1 MSNALVCTSGFNV
14 HDSLRQHSVNPSRF
28 VGRRKISLPLK
39 IGFHVSGLGIVLLVF
54 SASLLFSGCTSMG
67 NVQGT
72 ATADDVVPATRQI
85 DEIEIPDVNDIG
97 GADATAR
104 VRVQSCMIPDPAID
118 RATNERGIS
127 FAPIAH
133 EIHAGLFGIVDD
145 DGASSLVPELV
156 ESYVVS
162 DDNMVYDLTLRKD
175 LKFSDGSALTA
186 FDVKWSWERTLRKAQ
201 AGGRATTVL
210 GDVVGADEV
219 LTRRHSEL
227 SGVDVIDERRLQ
239 VRLTRPQPIFPM
251 MIADPVASVLKER
264 NVAEWPVEWTNDSET
279 PVRKIE
285 FEPVELP
292 VGAGPFK
299 LEKFVSHVWEGE
311 CTIVRNDHYW
321 GDPAKI
327 SKIEYLTGS
336 YAPTSES
343 ARVDTGNLLFAQG
356 RIDVRLVLSDEL
368 DEILEGARSDSHVF
382 VNSAGP
388 PSITYLVF
396 NPAVQPFDDPDFRRA
411 LVATSDVSAA
421 FNEDGETTP
430 VAIRIMPASLVWRDS
445 EISRIPYNLVAAMG
459 HLEASSW
466 MNPPPMVY
474 RSNQFG
480 YFHDSLG
487 RLFEQWGDVL
497 DVSVFRG
504 MDDGTVP
511 LNLQAMKLVYRSPAF
526 PDAYAVLSPIPD
538 EFGTKNQAPE
548 FVELR
553 GLIEDAISESDA
565 AERATKY
572 DLVEDY
578 VLQQALVLPI
588 RTTEGNRPL
597 IVQPWVHNFQIP
609 RYSGSV
615 FHRMEFDETA
625 PQR

>member
-1 MSNALVCTSGFNV
+1 MY
-14 HDSLRQHSVNPSRF
+14 RQA
-28 VGRRKISLPLK
+28 KELPTFEIDFCVWRLA
-39 IGFHVSGLGIVLLVF
+39 GVLLAF
-54 SASLLFSGCTSMG
+54 STVLLSSGCASTD
-67 NVQGT
+67 NVKD
-72 ATADDVVPATRQI
+72 APADDGVASAIRQI
-85 DEIEIPDVNDIG
+85 DEIEVSDVYDIG

-145 DGASSLVPELV
+145 DGASSLAPELV

-162 DDNMVYDLTLRKD
+162 DDHMVYEFTLRKN

-186 FDVKWSWERTLRKAQ
+186 FDVKWSWERALRKAQ

-210 GDVVGADEV
+210 GDVVGAEG
-219 LTRRHSEL
+219 LLSRRQSEL
-227 SGVDVIDERRLQ
+227 DGVEVIDERRLR

-264 NVAEWPVEWTNDSET
+264 NVAGWPIEWANDSEA

-285 FEPVELP
+285 FEPDELP

-299 LEKFVSHVWEGE
+299 LEKFISHVWEGE

-321 GDPAKI
+321 GDQAEI
-327 SKIEYLTGS
+327 SKVEYLIGP
-336 YAPTSES
+336 YAPTGGS
-343 ARVDTGNLLFAQG
+343 ARIDTGNMLFDQG

-368 DEILEGARSDSHVF
+368 DEIVDSTQTDSYRF
-382 VNSAGP
+382 VNSPAP
-388 PSITYLVF
+388 LLINYLAF
-396 NPAVQPFDDPDFRRA
+396 NPGVPPFDDVDFRRA
-411 LVATSDVSAA
+411 LVAASDVGVA

-430 VAIRIMPASLVWRDS
+430 VASRIMPASLVKRDS
-445 EISRIPYNLVAAMG
+445 EISRIPHNRAAATDYM
-459 HLEASSW
+459 EASSST
-466 MNPPPMVY
+466 NPPPMVY
-474 RSNQFG
+474 RSNQLG
-480 YFHDSLG
+480 YFYDSLG
-487 RLFEQWGDVL
+487 RLFEQWGEVL

-504 MDDGTVP
+504 MDDGTIP
-511 LNLQAMKLVYRSPAF
+511 LNLQAMKLIFRSPTF
-526 PDAYAVLSPIPD
+526 PDPYAVLSPIPD
-538 EFGTKNQAPE
+538 EFGTRNQAPE

-553 GLIEDAISESDA
+553 GLIEDAISASDA
-565 AERATKY
+565 AERVRKY
-572 DLVEDY
+572 DLVEKY

-588 RTTEGNRPL
+588 RSIEGNYPL
-597 IVQPWVHNFQIP
+597 IVQTWVHNFQIP

-615 FHRMEFDETA
+615 FHRMSFDETA
-625 PQR
+625 PKR